1 MDHMSGGARAGK
13 IAGLR
18 LPARLIPV
26 FLVSWCLGGYSV
38 SAAAGDEPQAGKYFQ
53 IRVVDEQT
61 GRGVPLIEL
70 STTNNARYYTDSNG
84 VVAFYEPGLMDTDV
98 HFLVKGHGYEYPKDG
113 FGYAGKT
120 LAVTPGG
127 SAELKVKRI
136 NIAERLYRITG
147 TGIYRDSVL
156 LGLPV
161 PLEKPVINGLVCG
174 SDSVLNTVYQGR
186 LWWIW
191 GDTGRPA
198 YPLGN
203 FNASGATSRLPAD
216 GGLDPDVGVNLTY
229 FVDAKGFAK
238 GMAPVPGEGPTWLD
252 SLLALPDDTGRERL
266 LAGYAKVRQNMET
279 YERGFVEFDDD
290 KQEFVKIAQFDKD
303 APACPGGHPVRAAT
317 DDGEYLYFGKPVL
330 LTRVRADRQHFL
342 DVAACESYTCLKEG
356 TRAADQQIDR
366 AADGTIRYGWKK
378 NTPFLGPR
386 EQADLVKAEVLKPE
400 EALLQVQDADTGKAV
415 QIHGGSTY
423 WNRYRNRWVLIATE
437 LFGTSVL
444 GELWYAEADTPVG
457 PWVYARKVIT
467 HDAYSFY
474 NPNQHPQFAKD
485 NDRIVYFE
493 GTYTI
498 LFSGNPTPT
507 PFYEYNQIMYK
518 LDLADARLTLPVP
531 VYDISE
537 AGAGRRFATC
547 GGVPKDAT
555 DLPIAFF
562 ACDRAAP
569 GTVPVYA
576 NANGLALG
584 DPAAGA
590 AQAPVCY
597 VLPAESTVES
607 VTTVPLYEYVGAD
620 GQHAYSTAAEWS
632 RPGYQRAGEVFCRVW
647 RNPFAAAVRFAP
659 GAVRAR

>member
-1 MDHMSGGARAGK
+1 M
-13 IAGLR
+13 
-18 LPARLIPV
+18 
-26 FLVSWCLGGYSV
+26 SWCLGSYSV

-53 IRVVDEQT
+53 LRVVDEQT

-84 VVAFYEPGLMDTDV
+84 VVAFCEPGLMDTDV

-303 APACPGGHPVRAAT
+303 APACPGGHPCEPRRTTASISTSASGAAHTRAGRPAA
-317 DDGEYLYFGKPVL
+317 LSRCR
-330 LTRVRADRQHFL
+330 RVRIVH
-342 DVAACESYTCLKEG
+342 V
-356 TRAADQQIDR
+356 
-366 AADGTIRYGWKK
+366 
-378 NTPFLGPR
+378 
-386 EQADLVKAEVLKPE
+386 PE
-400 EALLQVQDADTGKAV
+400 RGHAR
-415 QIHGGSTY
+415 GGS
-423 WNRYRNRWVLIATE
+423 
-437 LFGTSVL
+437 
-444 GELWYAEADTPVG
+444 AD
-457 PWVYARKVIT
+457 
-467 HDAYSFY
+467 
-474 NPNQHPQFAKD
+474 
-485 NDRIVYFE
+485 
-493 GTYTI
+493 
-498 LFSGNPTPT
+498 
-507 PFYEYNQIMYK
+507 
-518 LDLADARLTLPVP
+518 
-531 VYDISE
+531 
-537 AGAGRRFATC
+537 
-547 GGVPKDAT
+547 
-555 DLPIAFF
+555 
-562 ACDRAAP
+562 
-569 GTVPVYA
+569 
-576 NANGLALG
+576 
-584 DPAAGA
+584 
-590 AQAPVCY
+590 
-597 VLPAESTVES
+597 
-607 VTTVPLYEYVGAD
+607 
-620 GQHAYSTAAEWS
+620 
-632 RPGYQRAGEVFCRVW
+632 
-647 RNPFAAAVRFAP
+647 
-659 GAVRAR
+659 